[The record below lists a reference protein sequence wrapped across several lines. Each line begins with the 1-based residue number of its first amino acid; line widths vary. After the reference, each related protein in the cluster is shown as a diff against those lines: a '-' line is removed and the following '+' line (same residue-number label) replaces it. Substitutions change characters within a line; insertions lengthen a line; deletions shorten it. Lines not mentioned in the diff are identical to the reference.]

1 MRFYCVSETIMQK
14 EEENNPIVLETVK
27 REVDLE
33 VDTVCIQ
40 YTVWKSQV
48 AISDFKN
55 VVCLWPH
62 VWTARVCWNYKHTQI
77 TALCHQANFR
87 AYCFSILKI
96 KNINLL
102 PIYCIP
108 PIFIVVIFSKGNILF
123 VYVNLIKAVR
133 TRLITFS
140 LSWEQWLPFYLG
152 ILVLPPY

>member
-1 MRFYCVSETIMQK
+1 MQK

-62 VWTARVCWNYKHTQI
+62 V
-77 TALCHQANFR
+77 
-87 AYCFSILKI
+87 
-96 KNINLL
+96 
-102 PIYCIP
+102 
-108 PIFIVVIFSKGNILF
+108 
-123 VYVNLIKAVR
+123 
-133 TRLITFS
+133 
-140 LSWEQWLPFYLG
+140 
-152 ILVLPPY
+152 